1 MKKTITILM
10 AIIISISIFSGT
22 ANAAEEYSFELEYTG
37 EIIANEEKDAA
48 VSLIGVNGTQY
59 TNVRIKVEVTGPAT
73 PKLIATD
80 SLSNQIDIAETGYW
94 GPDGGFPIQ
103 GSFTNRTPIKATFP
117 MAGDYSIK
125 LSLINLNNSNNAI
138 ITRDFQ
144 IHVSEP
150 ETNTPTENTI
160 IGNTTENIITEI
172 PKTGLSFGEMG
183 IYAIFA
189 VLIIVI
195 AYMLY
200 MKKIKN

>member
-10 AIIISISIFSGT
+10 TIMISISILSGT
-22 ANAAEEYSFELEYTG
+22 VNAAEEYNFELEYTG
-37 EIIANEEKDAA
+37 EIVANEEKDAA

-80 SLSNQIDIAETGYW
+80 SLSNQIDIAQTGFW

-117 MAGDYSIK
+117 EAGNYSIR
-125 LSLINLNNSNNAI
+125 LSLIDLNNSNNEIAI
-138 ITRDFQ
+138 KEIQ

-150 ETNTPTENTI
+150 ETNAPTENTI
-160 IGNTTENIITEI
+160 TGNTTENTITEI
-172 PKTGLSFGEMG
+172 PKTGLSYGEMG
-183 IYAIFA
+183 IYAICA
-189 VLIIVI
+189 VAIISIV
-195 AYMLY
+195 YRFY
-200 MKKIKN
+200 MKKIRS

>member
-1 MKKTITILM
+1 
-10 AIIISISIFSGT
+10 
-22 ANAAEEYSFELEYTG
+22 
-37 EIIANEEKDAA
+37 
-48 VSLIGVNGTQY
+48 
-59 TNVRIKVEVTGPAT
+59 
-73 PKLIATD
+73 
-80 SLSNQIDIAETGYW
+80 
-94 GPDGGFPIQ
+94 
-103 GSFTNRTPIKATFP
+103 

>member
-1 MKKTITILM
+1 MTLLT

-59 TNVRIKVEVTGPAT
+59 TNVRIKVEVTGPAM
-73 PKLIATD
+73 PKLIATV

-103 GSFTNRTPIKATFP
+103 ESFTNRTPIKATFP

-160 IGNTTENIITEI
+160 IGNTTENVITEI

-200 MKKIKN
+200 MEKIKN